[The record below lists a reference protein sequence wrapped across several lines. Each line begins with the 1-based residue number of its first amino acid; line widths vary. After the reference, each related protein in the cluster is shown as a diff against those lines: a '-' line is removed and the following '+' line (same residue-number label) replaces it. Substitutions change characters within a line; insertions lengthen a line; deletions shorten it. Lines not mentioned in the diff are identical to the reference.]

1 MLSSRHVLTT
11 QLLACAAA
19 AAASVGCGAAGTALR
34 GPVQPVNEQEAAESP
49 LAAKCTIEG
58 SPRVLAMKVAPY
70 SGVNAQADASR
81 VLLRFSQQ
89 RSAVG
94 VALVIDPQSLDASEG
109 TESDNPRFVDGSE
122 LGEPVAGE
130 ATPVLWQTPALDAV
144 EAEHLARGESGEL
157 RQSRPSVARVDSE
170 RWVSVWTAGSIYNG
184 MDVHVQTMDRLGVP
198 IGAPITLA
206 TDGFAF
212 GAPTVA
218 IGASGRGV
226 VAFLQS
232 GDHGFELAAVS
243 LDCHVPA
250 APEMSAAW
258 AMQTP

>member
-1 MLSSRHVLTT
+1 MISSRHVLVT
-11 QLLACAAA
+11 QLLAGAAA

-34 GPVQPVNEQEAAESP
+34 WPVQPVVEQEATESP

-94 VALVIDPQSLDASEG
+94 VALEIDPQSLDASEG
-109 TESDNPRFVDGSE
+109 RFVDGSE
-122 LGEPVAGE
+122 RGERLAGE
-130 ATPVLWQTPALDAV
+130 ATPVLWETPALDSV
-144 EAEHLARGESGEL
+144 ESERFARGDSGEL
-157 RQSRPSVARVDSE
+157 RQSRPFVARVDSE
-170 RWVSVWTAGSIYNG
+170 RWVSVWTAGSLYKG
-184 MDVHVQTMDRLGVP
+184 MDVHVQTVDRHGASIGTP
-198 IGAPITLA
+198 IMLA
-206 TDGFAF
+206 SDGLAF

-218 IGASGRGV
+218 IGALGRGV
-226 VAFLQS
+226 VAFLQAS
-232 GDHGFELAAVS
+232 DHGFELAAVS